1 MSVGVVAQRGN
12 ERAIE
17 LAAAIEE
24 TILEGDVDVVMDE
37 ATAAALDAEGRPIE
51 ALANC
56 DLVASIG
63 GDGTFLFVAH
73 AVGDTPMLGVNLG
86 EVGFLNVV
94 APSEAPE
101 LIREVHRELIRGT
114 VTIQSLPR
122 VIAEGEGWSMG
133 PALNEIIIH
142 APQRGH
148 DRGITVT
155 VSVDGSRY
163 ARDLADGVM
172 VATPTGSTAYN
183 LSEGGPL
190 LTPTIEGFV
199 VTEMCGREPMPSLVV
214 PRSATVSVD
223 VEGEAFAY
231 VISDSRSTHELSLPA
246 TVRIREAATPV
257 RIAGRPLEFFDAL
270 SKLD

>member
-1 MSVGVVAQRGN
+1 MVVGVVAQRGN

-24 TILEGDVDVVMDE
+24 TIQAGDVDVVMDE
-37 ATAAALDAEGRPIE
+37 ATATALDVAGQPIE
-51 ALANC
+51 ALTHC
-56 DLVASIG
+56 DLVVSIG

-73 AVGDTPMLGVNLG
+73 AVGDAPMLGVNLG

-94 APSEAPE
+94 APAEAPE
-101 LIREVHRELIRGT
+101 IVRKVHKELIRGT

-122 VIAEGEGWSMG
+122 VIAEGDGWSMG
-133 PALNEIIIH
+133 PALNEIIVH

-155 VSVDGSRY
+155 ITVDGSQY
-163 ARDLADGVM
+163 ARDVVDGVM
-172 VATPTGSTAYN
+172 VSTPTGSTAYN

-199 VTEMCGREPMPSLVV
+199 VTEMCGRDPMPSLVV
-214 PRSATVSVD
+214 PRSATVTID
-223 VEGEAFAY
+223 VEGEAFAH
-231 VISDSRSTHELSLPA
+231 VISDSRSTHELTLPS
-246 TVRIREAATPV
+246 VIHIREAATPV

>member
-1 MSVGVVAQRGN
+1 MVVGVVAQDGN
-12 ERAIE
+12 AQAVE

-24 TILEGDVDVVMDE
+24 ATNAANIDVEMDE
-37 ATAAALDAEGRPIE
+37 ATATALDRPGMPIE
-51 ALANC
+51 ALTSC
-56 DLVASIG
+56 DLVVSIG

-86 EVGFLNVV
+86 EVGFLNAV
-94 APSEAPE
+94 APANAPAIVRDVHQE
-101 LIREVHRELIRGT
+101 LLRGT
-114 VTIQSLPR
+114 VAIQSLPR

-133 PALNEIIIH
+133 PALNEIIVH

-148 DRGITVT
+148 DQGITAT
-155 VSVDGSRY
+155 VQVNGSTY
-163 ARDLADGVM
+163 SRDLVDGVM

-199 VTEMCGREPMPSLVV
+199 ITEMCGHKPMPSLVV
-214 PRSATVSVD
+214 PRSATIDVSV
-223 VEGEAFAY
+223 VGQPYAS
-231 VISDSRSTHELSLPA
+231 VISDSRSRHEIELPG

-270 SKLD
+270 DKLD